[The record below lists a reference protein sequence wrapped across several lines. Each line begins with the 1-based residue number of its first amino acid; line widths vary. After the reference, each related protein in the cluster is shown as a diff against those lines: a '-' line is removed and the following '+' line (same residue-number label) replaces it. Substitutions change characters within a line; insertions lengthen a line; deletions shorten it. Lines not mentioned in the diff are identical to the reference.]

1 MSVGI
6 EGGAGALTSKGES
19 RRLKGSA
26 DKGGGRGLEL
36 VPEPPGA
43 RRVGQRAGGM
53 VTEQDK
59 RVFVQNWVRAQHARL
74 ASASPAALRQFLLG
88 QHTEPGHGTDRR
100 GRVCLGNAPD
110 HRGGDFPPAAPN
122 GAVRHPSAFT
132 LQGQGKVPAV
142 FSKTDL
148 PSPPTSFH
156 SAEELA
162 RFTLRL

>member
-6 EGGAGALTSKGES
+6 EGGPGAPTSKGES

-26 DKGGGRGLEL
+26 DKGGGRGEAGGLEL

-43 RRVGQRAGGM
+43 RRGGQHAGGTA
-53 VTEQDK
+53 TERDK

-88 QHTEPGHGTDRR
+88 RHTEPGHGTDRR
-100 GRVCLGNAPD
+100 GRVCSGNASD

-122 GAVRHPSAFT
+122 GAVRHPSAFS
-132 LQGQGKVPAV
+132 LQGQGGCVLEDRSSFPSYL
-142 FSKTDL
+142 FSQ
-148 PSPPTSFH
+148 
-156 SAEELA
+156 
-162 RFTLRL
+162 R